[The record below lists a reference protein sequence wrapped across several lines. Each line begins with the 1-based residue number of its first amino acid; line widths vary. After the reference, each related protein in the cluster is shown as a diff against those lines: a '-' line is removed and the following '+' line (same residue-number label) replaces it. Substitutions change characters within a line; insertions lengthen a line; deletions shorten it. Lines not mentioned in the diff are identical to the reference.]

1 MHRKW
6 TVDRQEMDR
15 RWTGDGKEVKKGWT
29 TGLQNREK
37 IGT

>member
-6 TVDRQEMDR
+6 TVDRQEMKR

>member
-6 TVDRQEMDR
+6 RVDRQEMDR
-15 RWTGDGKEVKKGWT
+15 RWTGDGKEVKKRWT

>member
-6 TVDRQEMDR
+6 TVDRQAMDR

-29 TGLQNREK
+29 IGLQNREK

>member
-6 TVDRQEMDR
+6 RVDRQEMDR
-15 RWTGDGKEVKKGWT
+15 RWTGDGKEVKKRWT

-37 IGT
+37 IET